1 MPEEVKRKRGRPPKN
16 KVENVVETN
25 SVDTSTST
33 ASDTYE
39 YNSMS
44 ARQLSEYCFGLDIF
58 GLYDSKQISNMIESP
73 MANNEELRK
82 LSNKLY
88 SSNGLLTQC
97 IDYCTSLPTLD
108 YCVIPRGKS
117 KQKREQNKN
126 LMESALRSIHHKEV
140 IRDALFKSM
149 IDGIAFYYCVFTKS
163 KPDNKKMLTDY
174 EVGEIFEI
182 NEMGVNMSVVPLPT
196 DYTKIVGRRN
206 SSYVLAFNLRYF
218 QGLSQSELDRKLRLY
233 PEEIRNGW
241 KKFSEGNDNKNWLV
255 LDNTK
260 TIVSKVRSRMEEA
273 WGRPLCLA
281 AIKNILYSA
290 YFQDTCRG
298 TLDEINNRIIF
309 ETFPE
314 GKDKGSCALTGKQ
327 QTQQH
332 ETVKSAI
339 LTKNQ
344 RNSTS
349 FFSVAAGTKIDTI
362 KADTSL
368 LDEKNSSYIQD
379 QIGIDLGFMSS
390 LLSGTGSGNYSSQQT
405 NLQLLLSE
413 IMMWIEPITEELVK
427 VINENIIKD
436 KNNVIGLYYFPCS
449 AISRK
454 EFSEQMKDLYLQG
467 KGSLT
472 AWIASTGFNTEAYI
486 ELMNMELENKF
497 DEKYPVHQTS
507 FTQSYKDAS
516 NDKGGRPENDSPTNE
531 STISSK
537 ANNSNDMPSPSDMK

>member
-25 SVDTSTST
+25 STVETSTTDS
-33 ASDTYE
+33 TYE
-39 YNSMS
+39 FSTYS
-44 ARQLSEYCFGLDIF
+44 ARGISEYYFGLDIF
-58 GLYDSKQISNMIESP
+58 NIYSPKEISDMVESP
-73 MANNEELRK
+73 MVHNHALRK

-108 YCVIPRGKS
+108 YCVIPRGKNKS
-117 KQKREQNKN
+117 KREKNKN
-126 LMESALRSIHHKEV
+126 LMDSSLRSIHHKEV
-140 IRDALFKSM
+140 VRDALFKSM
-149 IDGIAFYYCVFTKS
+149 IDGVAFYYCVFASS
-163 KPDNKKMLTDY
+163 KADSKKTMSDY
-174 EVGEIFEI
+174 DVEEILEI
-182 NEMGVNMSVVPLPT
+182 NDVGVNMSVVPLPT
-196 DYTKIVGRRN
+196 DYTKIVGRKN

-218 QGLSQSELDRKLRLY
+218 EGLSQNELNRKLRLY
-233 PEEIRNGW
+233 PEEIRKGW
-241 KKFSEGNDNKNWLV
+241 AEYSKGKGSNNWLV

-298 TLDEINNRIIF
+298 TLDEINNRIIY

-314 GKDKGSCALTGKQ
+314 GREKGSCALTGKQ
-327 QTQQH
+327 QTEQH
-332 ETVKSAI
+332 NTVKSAI

-349 FFSVAAGTKIDTI
+349 FFSVAAGTKIDQI

-379 QIGIDLGFMSS
+379 QIGIDLGFMAN
-390 LLSGTGSGNYSSQQT
+390 LLSGSGSGNYAAQQN

-413 IMMWIEPITEELVK
+413 ILMWIEPITEELVK
-427 VINENIIKD
+427 VINENVIKD
-436 KNNVIGLYYFPCS
+436 KSNSVGLYYLPCS
-449 AISRK
+449 YITRSD
-454 EFSEQMKDLYLQG
+454 FTTQMKELYLQG
-467 KGSLT
+467 KGSLR
-472 AWIASTGFNTEAYI
+472 AWIASTGFNADAYI
-486 ELMNMELENKF
+486 QLMDMELEEGF
-497 DEKYPVHQTS
+497 DEKYKPHPTS
-507 FTQSYKDAS
+507 FTISGDGTQD
-516 NDKGGRPENDSPTNE
+516 NKGGRPENENPTSS
-531 STISSK
+531 STITSK
-537 ANNSNDMPSPSDMK
+537 QNNGNDMPSPSDN

>member
-25 SVDTSTST
+25 SVAESSTTDS
-33 ASDTYE
+33 TYE
-39 YNSMS
+39 FSTYS
-44 ARQLSEYCFGLDIF
+44 ARGISEYYFGLDIF
-58 GLYDSKQISNMIESP
+58 NIYSPKEISDMVESP
-73 MANNEELRK
+73 MIHNHALRK

-108 YCVIPRGKS
+108 YCVIPRGKNKS
-117 KQKREQNKN
+117 KREKNKN
-126 LMESALRSIHHKEV
+126 LMDFSLRSIHHKEV
-140 IRDALFKSM
+140 VRDALFKSM
-149 IDGIAFYYCVFTKS
+149 IDGVAFYYCVFASSKADTKKTMS
-163 KPDNKKMLTDY
+163 DY
-174 EVGEIFEI
+174 DVEEILEI
-182 NEMGVNMSVVPLPT
+182 NDVGVNMSVVPLPT
-196 DYTKIVGRRN
+196 DYTKIVGRKN

-218 QGLSQSELDRKLRLY
+218 EGLSQNELNRKLRLY
-233 PEEIRNGW
+233 PEEIRKGW
-241 KKFSEGNDNKNWLV
+241 AEYSKGKGSNNWLV

-309 ETFPE
+309 ETMPE
-314 GKDKGSCALTGKQ
+314 GREKGSCALTAKQ
-327 QTQQH
+327 QMEQH
-332 ETVKSAI
+332 NTVKSAI

-379 QIGIDLGFMSS
+379 QIGIDLGFMAN
-390 LLSGTGSGNYSSQQT
+390 LLSGSGSGNYAAQQN

-413 IMMWIEPITEELVK
+413 ILMWLESITEEIIK
-427 VINENIIKD
+427 VVNENIIKD
-436 KNNVIGLYYFPCS
+436 KSNPVSLYYLPCS
-449 AISRK
+449 YITRK
-454 EFSEQMKDLYLQG
+454 DFTTQMKELYLQG
-467 KGSLT
+467 KGSLR
-472 AWIASTGFNTEAYI
+472 AWIASTGFNSDAYLS
-486 ELMNMELENKF
+486 LMDMELEEDFEN
-497 DEKYPVHQTS
+497 KYPVHQTS
-507 FTQSYKDAS
+507 FTQSSKDD
-516 NDKGGRPENDSPTNE
+516 NNGGRPENDSPSSE

-537 ANNSNDMPSPSDMK
+537 ANNSNDMPSPSDVK

>member
-33 ASDTYE
+33 ASDTTYE
-39 YNSMS
+39 FSTYS
-44 ARQLSEYCFGLDIF
+44 ARGISEYYFGLDIF
-58 GLYDSKQISNMIESP
+58 SIYSPKEISDMVESP
-73 MANNEELRK
+73 MIHNHALRK

-108 YCVIPRGKS
+108 YCVIPRGKNKS
-117 KQKREQNKN
+117 KREKNKN
-126 LMESALRSIHHKEV
+126 LMDSSLRSIHHKEV
-140 IRDALFKSM
+140 VRDALFKSM
-149 IDGIAFYYCVFTKS
+149 IDGVAFYYCVFASS
-163 KPDNKKMLTDY
+163 KADNKKTMSDY
-174 EVGEIFEI
+174 DVEEILEI
-182 NEMGVNMSVVPLPT
+182 NDVGVNMSVVPLPT
-196 DYTKIVGRRN
+196 DYTKIVGRKN

-218 QGLSQSELDRKLRLY
+218 EGLSQNELNRKLRLY
-233 PEEIRNGW
+233 PEEIRKGW
-241 KKFSEGNDNKNWLV
+241 AEYSKGKGSNNWLV

-298 TLDEINNRIIF
+298 TLDEINNRIIY

-327 QTQQH
+327 QTEQH
-332 ETVKSAI
+332 NTVKSAI

-349 FFSVAAGTKIDTI
+349 FFSVAAGTKIDKI
-362 KADTSL
+362 DADVSL

-379 QIGIDLGFMSS
+379 QIGIDLGFMAN
-390 LLSGTGSGNYSSQQT
+390 LLSGSGSGNYAAQQN

-413 IMMWIEPITEELVK
+413 ILMWIEPITEELIK
-427 VINENIIKD
+427 VINENVIKD
-436 KNNVIGLYYFPCS
+436 KSNPVGLYYLPCS
-449 AISRK
+449 YITRK
-454 EFSEQMKDLYLQG
+454 DFTTQMKELYLQG
-467 KGSLT
+467 KGSLR
-472 AWIASTGFNTEAYI
+472 AWIASTGFNSDAYLS
-486 ELMNMELENKF
+486 LMDMELEEDFEN
-497 DEKYPVHQTS
+497 KYPVHQTS
-507 FTQSYKDAS
+507 FTQSSKDG
-516 NDKGGRPENDSPTNE
+516 NNGGRPEIDSPSSE

-537 ANNSNDMPSPSDMK
+537 ANNSNDMPSPSDN

>member
-1 MPEEVKRKRGRPPKN
+1 MPEEVKRKRGCPPKN
-16 KVENVVETN
+16 KTENNIVETN
-25 SVDTSTST
+25 SVQSST
-33 ASDTYE
+33 ASDTTYE
-39 YNSMS
+39 FSTYS
-44 ARQLSEYCFGLDIF
+44 ARGISEYYFGLDIF
-58 GLYDSKQISNMIESP
+58 SIYSPKEISDMVESP
-73 MANNEELRK
+73 MIHNHALRK

-108 YCVIPRGKS
+108 YCVIPRGKNKS
-117 KQKREQNKN
+117 KREKNKN
-126 LMESALRSIHHKEV
+126 LMDSSLRSIHHKEV
-140 IRDALFKSM
+140 VRDALFKSM
-149 IDGIAFYYCVFTKS
+149 IDGVAFYYCVFASS
-163 KPDNKKMLTDY
+163 KADNKKTMSDY
-174 EVGEIFEI
+174 DVEEILEI
-182 NEMGVNMSVVPLPT
+182 NDVGVNMSVVPLPT
-196 DYTKIVGRRN
+196 DYTKIVGRKN

-218 QGLSQSELDRKLRLY
+218 EGLSQNELNRKLRLY
-233 PEEIRNGW
+233 PEEIRKGW
-241 KKFSEGNDNKNWLV
+241 AEYNKGKGSNNWLV

-327 QTQQH
+327 QTEQH
-332 ETVKSAI
+332 NTVKSAI

-349 FFSVAAGTKIDTI
+349 FFSVAAGTKIDQI

-379 QIGIDLGFMSS
+379 QIGIDLGFMAN
-390 LLSGTGSGNYSSQQT
+390 LLSGSGSGNYAAQQN

-413 IMMWIEPITEELVK
+413 ILMWIEPITDELIK
-427 VINENIIKD
+427 VINENVIKD
-436 KNNVIGLYYFPCS
+436 KSNPVGLYYLPCS
-449 AISRK
+449 YITRK
-454 EFSEQMKDLYLQG
+454 DFTTQMKELYLQG
-467 KGSLT
+467 KGSLR
-472 AWIASTGFNTEAYI
+472 AWIASTGFNSDAYLS
-486 ELMNMELENKF
+486 LMDMELEEDFEN
-497 DEKYPVHQTS
+497 KYPVHQTS
-507 FTQSYKDAS
+507 FTQSSKDD
-516 NDKGGRPENDSPTNE
+516 NNGGRPEIDSPSSE

-537 ANNSNDMPSPSDMK
+537 ANNSNDMPSPSDN

>member
-16 KVENVVETN
+16 KTENNIIETN
-25 SVDTSTST
+25 SVQSTT
-33 ASDTYE
+33 ASDTTYE
-39 YNSMS
+39 FSTYS
-44 ARQLSEYCFGLDIF
+44 ARGISEYYFGLDIF
-58 GLYDSKQISNMIESP
+58 SIYSPKEISDMVESP
-73 MANNEELRK
+73 MIHNHALRK

-108 YCVIPRGKS
+108 YCVIPRGKNKS
-117 KQKREQNKN
+117 KREKNKN
-126 LMESALRSIHHKEV
+126 LMDSSLRSIHHKEV
-140 IRDALFKSM
+140 VRDALFKSM
-149 IDGIAFYYCVFTKS
+149 IDGVAFYYCVFASS
-163 KPDNKKMLTDY
+163 KADNKKTMSDY
-174 EVGEIFEI
+174 DVEEILEI
-182 NEMGVNMSVVPLPT
+182 NDVGVNMSVVPLPT
-196 DYTKIVGRRN
+196 DYTKIVGRKN

-218 QGLSQSELDRKLRLY
+218 EGLSQNELNRKLRLY
-233 PEEIRNGW
+233 PEEIRKGW
-241 KKFSEGNDNKNWLV
+241 AEYNKGKGSNNWLV

-298 TLDEINNRIIF
+298 TLDEINNRIIY

-327 QTQQH
+327 QTEQH
-332 ETVKSAI
+332 NTVKSAI

-349 FFSVAAGTKIDTI
+349 FFSVAAGTKIDKI
-362 KADTSL
+362 DADVSL

-379 QIGIDLGFMSS
+379 QIGIDLGFMAN
-390 LLSGTGSGNYSSQQT
+390 LLSGSGSGNYAAQQN

-413 IMMWIEPITEELVK
+413 ILMWIEPITEELIK
-427 VINENIIKD
+427 VINENVIKD
-436 KNNVIGLYYFPCS
+436 KSNPVGLYYLPCS
-449 AISRK
+449 YITRK
-454 EFSEQMKDLYLQG
+454 DFTTQMKELYLQG
-467 KGSLT
+467 KGSLR
-472 AWIASTGFNTEAYI
+472 AWIASTGFNSDAYLS
-486 ELMNMELENKF
+486 LMDMELEEDFEN
-497 DEKYPVHQTS
+497 KYPVHQTS
-507 FTQSYKDAS
+507 FTQSSKDG
-516 NDKGGRPENDSPTNE
+516 NNGGRPEIDSPSSE

-537 ANNSNDMPSPSDMK
+537 ANNSNDMPSPSDN

>member
-25 SVDTSTST
+25 STVETSTTDS
-33 ASDTYE
+33 TYE
-39 YNSMS
+39 FSTYS
-44 ARQLSEYCFGLDIF
+44 ARGISEYYFGLDIF
-58 GLYDSKQISNMIESP
+58 NIYSPKEISDMVESP
-73 MANNEELRK
+73 MVHNHALRK

-108 YCVIPRGKS
+108 YCVIPRGKNKS
-117 KQKREQNKN
+117 KREKNKN
-126 LMESALRSIHHKEV
+126 LMDSSLRSIHHKEV
-140 IRDALFKSM
+140 VRDALFKSM
-149 IDGIAFYYCVFTKS
+149 IDGVAFYYCVFASSKADTKKTMS
-163 KPDNKKMLTDY
+163 DY
-174 EVGEIFEI
+174 DVEEILEI
-182 NEMGVNMSVVPLPT
+182 NDVGVNMSVVPLPT
-196 DYTKIVGRRN
+196 DYTKIVGRKN

-218 QGLSQSELDRKLRLY
+218 EGLSQNELNRKLRLY
-233 PEEIRNGW
+233 PEEIRKGW
-241 KKFSEGNDNKNWLV
+241 AEYSKGKGSNNWLV

-298 TLDEINNRIIF
+298 TLDDINNRIIY

-327 QTQQH
+327 QTEQH
-332 ETVKSAI
+332 NTVKSAI

-349 FFSVAAGTKIDTI
+349 FFSVAAGTKIDQI

-379 QIGIDLGFMSS
+379 QIGIDLGFMAN
-390 LLSGTGSGNYSSQQT
+390 LLSGSGSGNYAAQQN

-413 IMMWIEPITEELVK
+413 ILMWIEPITEELVK
-427 VINENIIKD
+427 VINENVIKD
-436 KNNVIGLYYFPCS
+436 KSNAVGLYYLPCS
-449 AISRK
+449 YITRCD
-454 EFSEQMKDLYLQG
+454 FTTQMKELYLQG
-467 KGSLT
+467 KGSLR
-472 AWIASTGFNTEAYI
+472 AWIASTGFNADAYI
-486 ELMNMELENKF
+486 QLMDMELEEGF
-497 DEKYPVHQTS
+497 DDKYKPHPTS
-507 FTQSYKDAS
+507 FTISGDGTQD
-516 NDKGGRPENDSPTNE
+516 NKGGRPENENPTSS
-531 STISSK
+531 STITSK
-537 ANNSNDMPSPSDMK
+537 QNNGNDMPSPSDS